1 MERDLNVKFLGGRKM
16 RRKMKRHQKKKLS
29 YLLAGF
35 VLILG
40 FQNCTQSDYAVVTK
54 KVASVDGEL
63 DLTSEL
69 PTSETEDTSDTKPP
83 TPPISEEGNINYVN
97 KVATTRVPANVD
109 ILVVGDNSGSMKYE
123 QTNMSQKFPSFIE
136 NLQSLDWRMGII
148 TTDAAQHKG
157 SLVPWKATNGNCG
170 DQVYLDAKIADAS
183 ICFSTTIQLG
193 YNGSGDE
200 EGIRSSNLAIQ
211 KNHNN
216 WMRADAHLAIVVLS
230 DEDEKS
236 DALSLG
242 TLNQPESVVESVK
255 SKFGN
260 NKSVSFHSIVVNS
273 DSCLEWQRKS
283 DPYTRGG
290 NKGTTYM
297 KASQMMNGLVGSV
310 CHSDYSS
317 QLKSIGSRIQQN
329 IGALNLD
336 CSPVTDD
343 KHSIKVSINNI
354 LEPSLKYR
362 VTNTQIFFED
372 QIEIGA
378 DVKVEYVCAER
389 TLAAK

>member
-1 MERDLNVKFLGGRKM
+1 MKS
-16 RRKMKRHQKKKLS
+16 KMKRHQKQKIS
-29 YLLAGF
+29 YLIGGL

-40 FQNCTQSDYAVVTK
+40 FQNCTQSDYAVVTR

-63 DLTSEL
+63 DLTSQLPDTTIGDVPEAL
-69 PTSETEDTSDTKPP
+69 PTPIDSENGSTQY
-83 TPPISEEGNINYVN
+83 IN

-136 NLQSLDWRMGII
+136 NLKDLDWRLGII
-148 TTDAAQHKG
+148 TTDAAEHKG
-157 SLVPWKATNGNCG
+157 SLVPWKTTSGNCG
-170 DQVYLDAKIADAS
+170 DQVYLDAKIQDAS
-183 ICFSTTIQLG
+183 NCFSTTIQLG
-193 YNGSGDE
+193 YNGSGNE
-200 EGIRSSNLAIQ
+200 EGIHSSNLAIQ

-216 WMRADAHLAIVVLS
+216 WIRTDAHLAIVVLS

-236 DALSLG
+236 TGQNLSA
-242 TLNQPESVVESVK
+242 LNQPESIVESVK

-260 NKSVSFHSIVVNS
+260 NKSVSFHSIVVNN
-273 DSCLEWQRKS
+273 DTCLEWQKTN

-290 NKGTTYM
+290 YKGSVYM
-297 KASQMMNGLVGSV
+297 KASQMMNGLIGSV

-336 CSPVTDD
+336 CNPFVDD
-343 KHSIKVSINNI
+343 KHNVKVSINNV

-362 VTNTQIFFED
+362 ITNTQIFFED

-378 DVKVEYVCAER
+378 DVKVEYVCAEKII
-389 TLAAK
+389 AAK